1 MSIINDPIKSN
12 QIIISNLNYSIIAS
26 PLLKA
31 TLNINDS
38 SVEISGPLLKW
49 TDFLKGISN

>member
-12 QIIISNLNYSIIAS
+12 QTIISNLNYSIIAS